1 MGRMGRLREQ
11 PQTRR
16 TSDLPDGG
24 CDVLSERVKLEEELK
39 ALDLRQQQL
48 EARIR
53 EARNRHRYSPEPE
66 VAAQAV
72 AEEEALVKELDH
84 LMTRVRAVEG
94 RLLLAKSG
102 RKTPWS

>member
-1 MGRMGRLREQ
+1 LQ
-11 PQTRR
+11 LQRR
-16 TSDLPDGG
+16 RASDLPEDG
-24 CDVLSERVKLEEELK
+24 CDVLSDRVKLEEELK
-39 ALDLRQQQL
+39 SLDLRQQQL

-53 EARNRHRYSPEPE
+53 EARDRQRYSREPQ

-72 AEEEALVKELDH
+72 ADEEALVRELDH
-84 LMTRVRAVEG
+84 LMTRSRAVEG

>member
-1 MGRMGRLREQ
+1 MARLRERLQ
-11 PQTRR
+11 HRAA
-16 TSDLPDGG
+16 SDLPDG
-24 CDVLSERVKLEEELK
+24 CDVLSDRMKLEEELK

-53 EARNRHRYSPEPE
+53 DARDRRRYSREPGD
-66 VAAQAV
+66 AARAV
-72 AEEEALVKELDH
+72 AEEEALVKELDR
-84 LMTRVRAVEG
+84 LMTQSRAVEG

>member
-1 MGRMGRLREQ
+1 
-11 PQTRR
+11 
-16 TSDLPDGG
+16 
-24 CDVLSERVKLEEELK
+24 VLSERVKLEEELK

-53 EARNRHRYSPEPE
+53 EARNRQRYSQEPE

-72 AEEEALVKELDH
+72 AEEEALIKELDH
-84 LMTRVRAVEG
+84 LMTSSRAVEG